1 MSRQGSPHDRDS
13 AELIRLPSVTRKTQ
27 RGRSERRE
35 EIRAQLLA
43 AVESLLADGE
53 SFTELSVERLA
64 SVAGVSRSTFYVY
77 FADKGEL
84 IRAWLSD
91 ISSRLEVAAS
101 RWWALDAGAEWSDL
115 RAALELVVT
124 VYRPHATLMAA
135 AFDASAYDPGV
146 REQVETMMGRNVAGL
161 RKHIRNGQ
169 AAGTV
174 DARIPAAPTA
184 AWLTWMAERG
194 LAQLVNGA
202 SEAEIAGLVDG
213 YTWIVWNTLY
223 AGARA

>member
-1 MSRQGSPHDRDS
+1 
-13 AELIRLPSVTRKTQ
+13 LPSVTRKTQ
-27 RGRSERRE
+27 GSRAVRRE
-35 EIRAQLLA
+35 EMRARLLG
-43 AVESLLADGE
+43 AVEALLADGE
-53 SFTELSVERLA
+53 SFTELSVERLV

-77 FADKGEL
+77 FEDKGEL
-84 IRAWLSD
+84 IRAWLTD
-91 ISSRLEVAAS
+91 ISSRLEVAAAQ
-101 RWWALDAGAEWSDL
+101 WWALDAGARWEDL
-115 RAALELVVT
+115 RAALDLVVT
-124 VYRPHATLMAA
+124 VYRPKATLMAA

-161 RKHIRNGQ
+161 RKHIRAGQ

-194 LAQLVNGA
+194 LQQLVHGA
-202 SEAEIAGLVDG
+202 SEQEIAALVDG

-223 AGARA
+223 AGARGPAPTGERGD

>member
-1 MSRQGSPHDRDS
+1 M
-13 AELIRLPSVTRKTQ
+13 PSVTRKTQ
-27 RGRSERRE
+27 SGRSERRE
-35 EIRAQLLA
+35 EIRARLLA
-43 AVESLLADGE
+43 AVESLLSDGE

-77 FADKGEL
+77 FEDKGEL

-91 ISSRLEVAAS
+91 ISSRLEIAAS
-101 RWWALDAGAEWSDL
+101 RWWALDADAEWADL

-135 AFDASAYDPGV
+135 AFDASAYDAGV
-146 REQVETMMGRNVAGL
+146 REQVESMMGRNVAGL

-202 SEAEIAGLVDG
+202 SEAEITDLVDG

-223 AGARA
+223 AGART